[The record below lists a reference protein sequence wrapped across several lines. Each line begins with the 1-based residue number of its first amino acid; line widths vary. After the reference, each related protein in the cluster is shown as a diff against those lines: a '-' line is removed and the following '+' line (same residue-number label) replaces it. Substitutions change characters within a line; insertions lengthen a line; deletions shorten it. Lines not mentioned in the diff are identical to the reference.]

1 MVRKC
6 PIVRRTWQDLISGLY
21 GKPILLASRC
31 LLLLLIL
38 MCQYAKGWNISRSRC
53 IVNASND
60 HPARILGEW
69 LRGGERRRV
78 ILHNSWREV
87 SAIGAGRL
95 RLLMRVTCLAL
106 PLLDHLSQEALHTV
120 FSGGGIAGLPGAI
133 LLWQIRGK
141 FRESIGFAG
150 TNMNSS
156 LSARVRLQIASQ
168 DTKN

>member
-38 MCQYAKGWNISRSRC
+38 MCQYAKGWNTSRSRC

-60 HPARILGEW
+60 HPALILGEW

-87 SAIGAGRL
+87 SAIGADPLPVLVRA
-95 RLLMRVTCLAL
+95 TCL
-106 PLLDHLSQEALHTV
+106 PFSPFDHCTQE
-120 FSGGGIAGLPGAI
+120 
-133 LLWQIRGK
+133 
-141 FRESIGFAG
+141 
-150 TNMNSS
+150 
-156 LSARVRLQIASQ
+156 
-168 DTKN
+168 